1 MLHFKNITEDNFDA
15 VINMKRPEGENYL
28 ASNEYSLAQ
37 AWLYRE
43 ANDVYP
49 FAIYEDDIPVGFMM
63 LDEDLEERSIVI
75 WRIMFPVEYQN
86 KGYATEAVRKIVE
99 LMRESGKYDYVTIDY
114 VPGNDMA
121 EHVYRKL
128 GFRVTGEIVNDNE
141 VEMRLDF

>member
-49 FAIYEDDIPVGFMM
+49 FAIYEDDIPAGF
-63 LDEDLEERSIVI
+63 LSKGRSSFLLLLRLLQCI
-75 WRIMFPVEYQN
+75 FLP
-86 KGYATEAVRKIVE
+86 EADAVLYRCDSGRFFECLGKI
-99 LMRESGKYDYVTIDY
+99 
-114 VPGNDMA
+114 
-121 EHVYRKL
+121 
-128 GFRVTGEIVNDNE
+128 
-141 VEMRLDF
+141 RL

>member
-1 MLHFKNITEDNFDA
+1 
-15 VINMKRPEGENYL
+15 
-28 ASNEYSLAQ
+28 
-37 AWLYRE
+37 
-43 ANDVYP
+43 
-49 FAIYEDDIPVGFMM
+49 MM

-86 KGYATEAVRKIVE
+86 KGYGTEAVRKIVE
-99 LMRESGKYDYVTIDY
+99 LMRESGKYNYVTIDY

-128 GFRVTGEIVNDNE
+128 GFRVTGEILNDNE